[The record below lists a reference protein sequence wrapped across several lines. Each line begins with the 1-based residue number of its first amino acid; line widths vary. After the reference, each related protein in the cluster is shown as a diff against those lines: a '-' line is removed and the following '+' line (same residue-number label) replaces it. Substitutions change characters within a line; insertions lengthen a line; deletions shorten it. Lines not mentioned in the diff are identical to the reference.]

1 MLIKILKIIGV
12 KLIKCIVEINEQIKY
27 FGNSIFWL
35 RIIIKKSNGWIS
47 TKYVEIHVNHLVF
60 PFFSPIRN

>member
-1 MLIKILKIIGV
+1 MSK
-12 KLIKCIVEINEQIKY
+12 IKY